1 MSAPRTA
8 RIERVTKE
16 SSVLVEID
24 LDGTGRTDVA
34 TGVGF
39 YDHMLSQV
47 GRHGLIDLTIT
58 AEGDLRRRRA
68 PHRRGHRDRA
78 RSGAARGPR

>member
-8 RIERVTKE
+8 RVERVTKE

-34 TGVGF
+34 P
-39 YDHMLSQV
+39 
-47 GRHGLIDLTIT
+47 
-58 AEGDLRRRRA
+58 A
-68 PHRRGHRDRA
+68 
-78 RSGAARGPR
+78 SGSTTTC